1 MLPHQP
7 LDYICSLNSNR
18 LYQKKVTDQIFK
30 HNGLTIKTQVDETVI
45 SEWNRFLDAHP
56 SGSVL
61 QSWFSWQLFEQTEY
75 FSPVFTGCFDE
86 DGRMAGVLLGVMIR
100 EQSRIKGFFSS
111 RVVVYGG
118 PLIDA
123 QVADKQAVFRM
134 LLENLIARVNRKAI
148 FIQIRASY
156 DLSAYSEIFGKLGFN
171 WVPRLNLL
179 IDTTNETRVFAELSS
194 SRRRQV
200 RKSLSN
206 GARIIEPVNLNQVR
220 EFYDILFDLYR
231 HRVRKPLPDWSF
243 FKAFFELIQESGNGK
258 FFLIEYN
265 KLIIGGIMSPYS
277 PGKSLFEWYVCGL
290 DTEFRALGIY
300 PSVLA
305 TWAALEFA
313 GKSGCKIFDFM
324 GVGKPDE
331 LYGVR
336 DFKMKFGG
344 YQVNYGRYIRIN
356 NQLKYD
362 VAEFGYNFLTW
373 LKKV

>member
-1 MLPHQP
+1 
-7 LDYICSLNSNR
+7 
-18 LYQKKVTDQIFK
+18 VTDQIFK
-30 HNGLTIKTQVDETVI
+30 HNGLIIKTQVDETVVG
-45 SEWNRFLDAHP
+45 EWNRFLDAHP
-56 SGSVL
+56 NGSVL
-61 QSWFSWQLFEQTEY
+61 QSWFSWQLFRQTEH
-75 FSPVFTGCFDE
+75 FSPVFVGCFDE

-100 EQSRIKGFFSS
+100 ERSRIKGFFSS

-118 PLIDA
+118 PLIDE
-123 QVADKQAVFRM
+123 QVADKQTVFGM
-134 LLENLIARVNRKAI
+134 LLENLIAQVNHKAI
-148 FIQIRASY
+148 FIQFRASN
-156 DLSAYSEIFGKLGFN
+156 DLSPYSEIFKSLDFN

-179 IDTTNETRVFAELSS
+179 IDTNDQTRVFAELSS
-194 SRRRQV
+194 SRRRQI

-243 FKAFFELIQESGNGK
+243 FKAFFELKQTSENGK

-265 KLIIGGIMSPYS
+265 DRIIGGIMSPYS

-290 DTEFRALGIY
+290 DAEFRSQGIY

-305 TWAALEFA
+305 TWAAIEFA
-313 GKSGCKIFDFM
+313 GKTGCKIFDFM

-331 LYGVR
+331 PYGVR
-336 DFKMKFGG
+336 EFKMKFGG
-344 YQVNYGRYIRIN
+344 FQVNYGRYIRIN
-356 NQLKYD
+356 NQLKYSI
-362 VAEFGYNFLTW
+362 AEFGYNFLTW